1 MPVEPAPPA
10 DDEAAQSVLGLLGT
24 VAVAPP
30 GLGGFGGSG
39 TGFKLDFA
47 KLVKEQQAQQA
58 RARSQSGGGTAK
70 GKGAGRWGDMTSR
83 REKEK
88 AAAAALGAATA
99 RAAPPGPDDALLQ
112 AAHAANKR
120 GDFVAARRHFRAA
133 FDLSRKPEAAISA
146 ANMAAKNGEV
156 QAALDEYDELLRG
169 GGAGALSSVHRSF
182 VIRKRAQ
189 VETDAGIAQE

>member
-1 MPVEPAPPA
+1 M
-10 DDEAAQSVLGLLGT
+10 
-24 VAVAPP
+24 
-30 GLGGFGGSG
+30 
-39 TGFKLDFA
+39 
-47 KLVKEQQAQQA
+47 
-58 RARSQSGGGTAK
+58 
-70 GKGAGRWGDMTSR
+70 
-83 REKEK
+83 
-88 AAAAALGAATA
+88 
-99 RAAPPGPDDALLQ
+99 
-112 AAHAANKR
+112 
-120 GDFVAARRHFRAA
+120 AARRHFRAA